1 MKSNSV
7 VVDTNLIFSA
17 LIPKSSKI
25 REILFDPNLTFYSP
39 NYLISEIYKHK
50 DKLIKNSKLTE
61 SEFYL
66 YFNGITERINFVPIE
81 LIGLNSRQKAYNL
94 CRNLDLKD
102 TPFVALAID
111 LNIPLWTGDKKLK
124 EGLKMKGYNNFL
136 AGNNTNE

>member
-25 REILFDPNLTFYSP
+25 RDILFDQNLTFYSP
-39 NYLISEIYKHK
+39 NYLISEVYKHK

-66 YFNGITERINFVPIE
+66 YFDGITERINFIPTE
-81 LIGLNSRQKAYNL
+81 LIGIKSRQKAYNL
-94 CRNLDLKD
+94 CKDVDLKD
-102 TPFVALAID
+102 IPFVALAID
-111 LNIPLWTGDKKLK
+111 LEIPFWTGDKKLK
-124 EGLKMKGYNNFL
+124 EGLEKKGYNNFF
-136 AGNNTNE
+136 NR